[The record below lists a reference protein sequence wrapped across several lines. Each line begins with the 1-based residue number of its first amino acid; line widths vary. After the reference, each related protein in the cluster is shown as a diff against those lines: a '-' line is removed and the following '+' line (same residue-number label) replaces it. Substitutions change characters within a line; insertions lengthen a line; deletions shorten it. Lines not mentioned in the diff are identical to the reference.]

1 MFFVLSKTLGLLLEP
16 LIIPYLCLICA
27 VLAFWRRRRLLGR
40 FFVLTA
46 ILLPLLYGVI
56 PLSSQPLQFI
66 ENHIKPAYLAERQI
80 DGIIVLG
87 GFTGDGVVA
96 KSRGQANLGAAAERF
111 TAALQWHQKFP
122 NKPLVFSGFS
132 GRLVPKG
139 ASEADIIRQL
149 LDDLAIDRTHIIL
162 ENKSRNTYENAV
174 YSYDLMA
181 PTPGSHWILITSA
194 SHMPRAIGSFRA
206 AGWSGILAY
215 PVDYQTPKTGYSRY
229 WDIGYG
235 AGLIGRALH
244 EYAGL
249 LVYWLT
255 GRSTDFLP
263 S

>member
-1 MFFVLSKTLGLLLEP
+1 MLMT
-16 LIIPYLCLICA
+16 
-27 VLAFWRRRRLLGR
+27 
-40 FFVLTA
+40 

-66 ENHIKPAYLAERQI
+66 ENHIKPADPAERQI

-87 GFTGDGVVA
+87 GFTGNGVVA
-96 KSRGQANLGAAAERF
+96 ESRNQPSLGPAAERL
-111 TAALQWHQKFP
+111 TAALQWHRKFP
-122 NKPLVFSGFS
+122 DKPMVFSGIS

-139 ASEADIIRQL
+139 ASEADIVIQL
-149 LDDLAIDRTHIIL
+149 LDDLAIDRTHVIF
-162 ENKSRNTYENAV
+162 ENKSRNTYENAI

-206 AGWSGILAY
+206 AGWSGILGY
-215 PVDYQTPKTGYSRY
+215 PVDYQTPETSFSHY
-229 WDIGYG
+229 WDIYYG
-235 AGLIGRALH
+235 TGLVGIALR

-249 LVYWLT
+249 LVYWLS

>member
-1 MFFVLSKTLGLLLEP
+1 MFFVLSKTLGLLLDP
-16 LIIPYLCLICA
+16 LIIPYLFLICA
-27 VLAFWRRRRLLGR
+27 LLAFWRRRHLLGR
-40 FFVLTA
+40 LFVLTA
-46 ILLPLLYGVI
+46 VLLPLLYGVI
-56 PLSSQPLQFI
+56 PLSSLPLQFI
-66 ENHIKPAYLAERQI
+66 ENHIKPTDLAERQI

-96 KSRGQANLGAAAERF
+96 ESRNQPSLGPAAERL

-122 NKPLVFSGFS
+122 DKPLVFSGFS

-139 ASEADIIRQL
+139 ASEADIVRQL
-149 LDDLAIDRTHIIL
+149 LDELAVDLTNIIL

-206 AGWSGILAY
+206 AGWSGVLGY
-215 PVDYQTPKTGYSRY
+215 PVDYQTPETGFSRY

-235 AGLIGRALH
+235 TGLIGRALH

-249 LVYWLT
+249 LVYWLS